1 MESQTLLYWIIGIF
15 AVSFLLD
22 QFLSYLNLKNHQ
34 PVLPEELQGRYDAEK
49 YAQSHAYHQTKYRFA
64 LLRTVISTL
73 IILALLWFGG
83 FGWIDGQLRTF
94 TEHPIALPLLFFFTL
109 GLASDLLGIPFQL
122 YNTFVIEEKFGF
134 NRTTVKTFIIDKIKG
149 YLLGAIMGGLV
160 FAVFLWLVD
169 SLGSGFWIWFW
180 VFITGFMLFMN
191 VFYASW
197 ILPLFNKLTPMESG
211 GLRSAIEGYSQGVDF
226 PLDNIFVMDG
236 SKRSAKS
243 NAFFSG
249 LGKRKK
255 VVLFDTLIENH
266 SEEELVAVLAHE
278 VGHYKKKHIIQSLA
292 IGILQMGLTLFILSR
307 FIVSPELSQ
316 AMGGSTYAIHLNLL
330 AFGILY
336 SPISTIIGILMNI
349 FSRKNEFEAD
359 NYAATTYSAQPLRE
373 ALIRLHQE
381 NLSNL
386 TPHPWY
392 VFMNYSHPPLLQR
405 LKALDGQ
412 T

>member
-1 MESQTLLYWIIGIF
+1 MESGILLNWIIGI
-15 AVSFLLD
+15 ALGSFLLD
-22 QFLSYLNLKNHQ
+22 QLLSYLNLSNHS
-34 PVLPEELQGRYDAEK
+34 PRLPEELHDYYDGEK
-49 YAQSHAYHQTKYRFA
+49 YSQSYAYHQTRYRFG
-64 LLRTVISTL
+64 LFRSVLSTVILLSL
-73 IILALLWFGG
+73 LAFGG
-83 FGWIDGQLRTF
+83 FGWLDGYLRGI
-94 TEHPIALPLLFFFTL
+94 TEYPIGLPLLFFGALFIV
-109 GLASDLLGIPFQL
+109 SDLLAIPFQW
-122 YNTFVIEEKFGF
+122 YSTFVIEEKFGF
-134 NRTTVKTFIIDKIKG
+134 NRMDTKTFVMDKIKG
-149 YLLGAIMGGLV
+149 YMLTLILGGLIMG
-160 FAVFLWLVD
+160 VFLWLVD
-169 SLGSGFWIWFW
+169 VLGSGFWLWFW
-180 VFITGFMLFMN
+180 IFISGVMLFINM
-191 VFYASW
+191 FYTSL
-197 ILPLFNKLTPMESG
+197 ILPLFNKLTPMEAG
-211 GLRSAIEGYSQGVDF
+211 ELRSAIEQYSQGVNF
-226 PLDNIFVMDG
+226 PLDNIFIMDG
-236 SKRSAKS
+236 SKRSKKS

-255 VVLFDTLIENH
+255 VVLFDTLVEEH
-266 SEEELVAVLAHE
+266 SQEELVAVLAHE
-278 VGHYKKKHIIQSLA
+278 VGHYKKKHIIQSLVL
-292 IGILQMGLTLFILSR
+292 GILQTGLTLFILSR